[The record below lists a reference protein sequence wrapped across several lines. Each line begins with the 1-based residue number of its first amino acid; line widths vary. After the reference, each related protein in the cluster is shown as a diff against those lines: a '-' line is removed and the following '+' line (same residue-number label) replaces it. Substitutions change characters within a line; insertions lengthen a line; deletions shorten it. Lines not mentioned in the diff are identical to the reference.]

1 MKKDKVDNKKS
12 EEAKKN
18 ENKTSLE
25 KSHNGWSNFKLTLL
39 SFIASCSFSGLF
51 VFLGIKDI
59 IPEATFWTGTV
70 ACALLVVLTAYLFK
84 DFKR

>member
-1 MKKDKVDNKKS
+1 MKKNKNDNKS
-12 EEAKKN
+12 
-18 ENKTSLE
+18 SLE
-25 KSHNGWSNFKLTLL
+25 KSHDGWSNFKLTIL

-59 IPEATFWTGTV
+59 ISSQVFWTGTV
-70 ACALLVVLTAYLFK
+70 ACAVFIVLTAYLFK